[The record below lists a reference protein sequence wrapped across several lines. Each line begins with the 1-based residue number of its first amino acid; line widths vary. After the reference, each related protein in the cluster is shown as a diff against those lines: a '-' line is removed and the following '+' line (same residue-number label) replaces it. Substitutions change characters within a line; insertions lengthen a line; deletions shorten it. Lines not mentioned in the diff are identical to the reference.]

1 MLKTTSVLIALIS
14 PFLITGC
21 YKAPSP
27 NNTVDTSHFE
37 QLKENKDFHP
47 INVGENE
54 KRYTSQVGVSAF
66 GHVSDS
72 EKIAMKRANAFC
84 SKSDKKM
91 VAIGE
96 HIVKPPYMIN
106 HYPSV
111 TLTFVCQSNKLK
123 KEKYAQKRATAN
135 IEFQKKIES
144 SKELH
149 RKYDDLIMLKK
160 LLDSKIL
167 TKQEFEKEKKKILD
181 RE

>member
-1 MLKTTSVLIALIS
+1 MFKKTSIFIALMS

-21 YKAPSP
+21 YKIPSP
-27 NNTVDTSHFE
+27 KKTIDTSHFE
-37 QLKENKDFHP
+37 QLEENKDFHP

-54 KRYTSQVGVSAF
+54 KRYKSQVGVSAF
-66 GHVSDS
+66 GHISDS

-84 SKSDKKM
+84 SRSDKKM
-91 VAIGE
+91 IPIEE

-123 KEKYAQKRATAN
+123 KEKYAQKKATKN
-135 IEFQKKIES
+135 IEFQKKTES

-149 RKYDDLIMLKK
+149 SKYNDLIMLKK

>member
-1 MLKTTSVLIALIS
+1 MFKITSMLIVLIL

-21 YKAPSP
+21 YKVPSP
-27 NNTVDTSHFE
+27 NKTVDTSHFE
-37 QLKENKDFHP
+37 QLEENKDFHP

-54 KRYTSQVGVSAF
+54 KRYKSQVGVSTF
-66 GHVSDS
+66 GHISDS

-84 SKSDKKM
+84 SRLDKKM
-91 VAIGE
+91 IPIEE

-111 TLTFVCQSNKLK
+111 TLTFVCQSNNLK
-123 KEKYAQKRATAN
+123 KAKKN
-135 IEFQKKIES
+135 IEFQKKTES

-149 RKYDDLIMLKK
+149 SKYNDLIMLKK